1 MALPLS
7 EKYRPKTLQECVG
20 QAGTIDAIKR
30 ITADGFNGQ
39 VFFFVCKSGT
49 GKTSICRILA
59 NQATH
64 PAYVN
69 SWNAARLNVE
79 KLDWINKT
87 CRYGALGEDGKPT
100 PHVFLIDE
108 SHLLRGPILGELN
121 TLLEEPHVVR
131 NSFWMFTT
139 TFAGERKLFDEDEIE
154 RVPFAS
160 RCKMWRMNYDE
171 QVTLAF
177 ALRARDIARAE
188 NLDGRPLEEYIAMIR
203 RHNWN
208 LREVLQSIEMGE
220 MLVK

>member
-1 MALPLS
+1 MNLPLS
-7 EKYRPKTLQECVG
+7 EKWRPKTLDEVVG
-20 QAGTIDAIKR
+20 HPNTIEAIKN
-30 ITADGFNGQ
+30 IAAKGLNGQ
-39 VFFFVCKSGT
+39 VFFFICKSGT
-49 GKTSICRILA
+49 GKTSLCRVLA
-59 NQATH
+59 NMATH

-87 CRYGALGEDGKPT
+87 CRYAALGDGGKSL

-108 SHLLRGPILGELN
+108 AHLLRGPILGELN

-139 TFAGERKLFDEDEIE
+139 TKDGERKLFDEDEIE

-160 RCKMWRMNYDE
+160 RCKMWRMEYDE
-171 QVTLAF
+171 KLTLAF
-177 ALRARDIARAE
+177 ALRAREIAQAE
-188 NLDGRPLEEYIAMIR
+188 LMDGRPLDEYVAMIR

-208 LREVLQSIEMGE
+208 MREVLQAIEMGE
-220 MLVK
+220 MKR